1 MKPEHVH
8 LALLNHLDIGYVL
21 KVRAGEDGQWIR
33 EHHLYCPPALY
44 QQLISFA
51 VRHADEDRFQVH
63 SNPPAPF

>member
-21 KVRAGEDGQWIR
+21 KVRAGEEGQWIR

-51 VRHADEDRFQVH
+51 VRHADKDRFQVH